1 MKNTLKRILALL
13 LCLLLLCP
21 AALAQDGYKMGQPS
35 NQMVIDAFMSGK
47 LLKAAINMDMELDAA
62 ALGMSEEEAA
72 MVPMV
77 LGLLRQATITGG
89 VARLDDG
96 LRIELAGELANEAG
110 TESVAVTAAANVT
123 IDGLS
128 LESNLLTG
136 RRVTMKWETL
146 LALAGLGEAEIAE
159 FTAIKEEL
167 LAMDPDE
174 MTAMLEEAVV
184 ELAEQVGPAVE
195 SAALTVEPY
204 LTLFTDWLFALPM
217 EVSENLTEEGYPP
230 TATEIAITMTVKDL
244 GDLLTKLCNQLDQD
258 AEMQSYI
265 EMILA
270 QSGESISAA
279 DLIAELRASAA
290 QMTDTSMPMTFFLGM
305 NEEGI
310 PMYLE
315 LIVANE
321 EIGETLYTGLFC
333 YEDVEEGLVLSLTL
347 GLYDAEG
354 NALTGIYAGGSYL
367 GDAADEN
374 IHDFMAYL
382 RAEDGGSVVSMFY
395 DYAVARA
402 ADSELPAYDVAAQF
416 GIALDEEELIAT
428 SEGRMGLTEA
438 GGEFVNDT
446 SVLESN
452 LEGQQMSINAT
463 VESLLE
469 PTEDGG
475 FTGYY
480 LVSESMPFAGIDAVG
495 VIANVSTETYD
506 AAATAALNVVELE
519 TLSNDEMDALIN
531 EISEV
536 LMNEKVNELV
546 SVLPQDV
553 LDLLMAE

>member
-1 MKNTLKRILALL
+1 MKNYMKRIMALVM
-13 LCLLLLCP
+13 CLLMLCP
-21 AALAQDGYKMGQPS
+21 AVLAQDGYKMGQPT
-35 NQMVIDAFMSGK
+35 NQMVLDAFLSGK
-47 LLKAAINMDMELDAA
+47 MLKAAVNMDMELDAA
-62 ALGMSEEEAA
+62 ALGLTEEEAA

-77 LGLLRQATITGG
+77 LGLLRQATLTGG

-123 IDGLS
+123 LDGLS
-128 LESNLLTG
+128 LETNLLAG

-167 LAMDPDE
+167 LAMNPDE

-184 ELAEQVGPAVE
+184 ELAAQVEPMME
-195 SAALTVEPY
+195 SAVMMVEPY
-204 LTLFTDWLFALPM
+204 LTILSDWLLALPM
-217 EVSENLTEEGYPP
+217 EVSENLAEEGYPA

-244 GDLLTKLCNQLDQD
+244 GDLLTKLCDQLDQD

-265 EMILA
+265 EMLLA

-279 DLIAELRASAA
+279 DLIAELRANAA
-290 QMTDTSMPMTFFLGM
+290 QMTDTTIPLTFFLGM
-305 NEEGI
+305 NEEGV
-310 PMYLE
+310 PLYLE
-315 LIVANE
+315 LIITND

-333 YEDVEEGLVLSLTL
+333 YEDAQEGLVFSLTS
-347 GLYDAEG
+347 GLYDEEG
-354 NALTGIYAGGSYL
+354 KALTGIYAGGSYL
-367 GDAADEN
+367 GDPADEN
-374 IHDFMAYL
+374 VRDFMAYL

-395 DYAVARA
+395 DYAAVRA
-402 ADSELPAYDVAAQF
+402 ADSELPAYDVATQF
-416 GIALDEEELIAT
+416 GVAVDEEELILGE
-428 SEGRMGLTEA
+428 EGRVGQTEA
-438 GGEFVNDT
+438 GGEFSNGT

-452 LEGQQMSINAT
+452 FEGEQLSVNAA
-463 VESLLE
+463 VEFQLD
-469 PTEDGG
+469 PTADGG

-480 LVSESMPFAGIDAVG
+480 LVSESIPSAGIDAVG
-495 VIANVSTETYD
+495 VIANVYTETYD

-546 SVLPQDV
+546 NVLPQDV